1 MRAGLL
7 LPQGDPA
14 QPGVHQ
20 VRRLRGAGEEE
31 GRQHRVQGLLRPR
44 HQEGTGVLLLKDS
57 HTTQTSYIVT

>member
-14 QPGVHQ
+14 KPGVHQ

-44 HQEGTGVLLLKDS
+44 HQEGTGVLVLLDSDS
-57 HTTQTSYIVT
+57 HQRSLIVT